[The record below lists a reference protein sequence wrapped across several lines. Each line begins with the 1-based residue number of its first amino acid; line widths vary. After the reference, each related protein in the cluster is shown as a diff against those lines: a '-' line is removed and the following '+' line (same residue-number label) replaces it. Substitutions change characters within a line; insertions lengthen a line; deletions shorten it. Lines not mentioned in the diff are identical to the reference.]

1 MSATYLVFVY
11 GTLRKDESNNKVLAD
26 ARLVAE
32 EAWTSGRLYST
43 TSYYPVLEK
52 YESGEVY
59 GELYEVT
66 KDKLEEL
73 DELEGYIGE
82 EKDNLYDRIQQIIFT
97 DKASW
102 PAYVYVMTNKTL
114 EMRASLI
121 KSGDWKRHI
130 R

>member
-52 YESGEVY
+52 YESGAVY

-73 DELEGYIGE
+73 DIVR
-82 EKDNLYDRIQQIIFT
+82 RI
-97 DKASW
+97 
-102 PAYVYVMTNKTL
+102 Y
-114 EMRASLI
+114 R
-121 KSGDWKRHI
+121 
-130 R
+130 